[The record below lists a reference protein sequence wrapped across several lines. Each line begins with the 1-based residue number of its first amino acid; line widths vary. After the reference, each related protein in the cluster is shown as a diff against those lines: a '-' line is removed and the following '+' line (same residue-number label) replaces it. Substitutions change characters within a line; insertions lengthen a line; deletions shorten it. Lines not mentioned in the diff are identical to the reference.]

1 MQENDKILKNELPW
15 LIFSLCGFTYA
26 INTEFVTGILVPPNN
41 LTSVPNAPQEYRGIT
56 NIRGEVYPIIDMRK
70 LFGYPTLDK
79 ECEDF
84 TTMLEERERDHI
96 NWANELKRS
105 VEANEDFKLTTDPHK
120 CQFGIW
126 FDDFKKNPHNADYA
140 LHKIEAPHESLHKIA
155 DEIALVRKQPD
166 SAEKNHKLNELMN
179 TVFDQ
184 YVPEIVNIMD
194 ESKRRYKSFFRET
207 MVTFNSDMGNTAIVV
222 DKVLAV
228 DKITPV
234 SGRANMERI
243 FSSPFFTGV
252 ARNSR
257 VNDDILVIDEK
268 KIIAKTRKDIPEEV

>member
-1 MQENDKILKNELPW
+1 MQDNDKILKNELPW

-26 INTEFVTGILVPPNN
+26 INTEFVTGILVPPDN
-41 LTSVPNAPQEYRGIT
+41 LTAVPNAPQEYRGIT
-56 NIRGEVYPIIDMRK
+56 NIRGEVYPVIDMRR
-70 LFGYPTLDK
+70 LFGYPSLDK
-79 ECEDF
+79 ECDDF
-84 TTMLEERERDHI
+84 TAMLEEREKDHI
-96 NWANELKRS
+96 NWANELKHS

-126 FDDFKKNPHNADYA
+126 FDNFKKNPHNADYS
-140 LHKIEAPHESLHKIA
+140 LHKIETPHEALHKIA

-268 KIIAKTRKDIPEEV
+268 KIIAKTRKDIPEEN